1 MSSDSILERIQKD
14 AQRALLKNSVFRLE
28 SALMVGGTI
37 LATVF
42 LPGLIPFIPWFIW
55 PILGVIGEAAVISSS
70 LTDKAEQQK
79 VIESL
84 FREKYSISGIRD
96 RSLREKLNEAE
107 QYRQRIQQV
116 VEQQRSG
123 VLRDRL
129 KATTT
134 QVYDWIANMVALA
147 RRIDTFRSDAIIQ
160 RDLRTVPEEVKRLEG
175 RMNLERDPRVRE
187 QMQATLVSSREQW
200 ESLRELK
207 GRMDRADLQLDH
219 SLASLGTV
227 YSQMLLIGSKD
238 VDSDRAERLRDDI
251 RDQVLAL
258 HDITESLNEVYDAGR
273 DDTFAAEAAAI
284 RQQQAGQTG
293 KAAR

>member
-14 AQRALLKNSVFRLE
+14 AQRALVKNAFFRLE
-28 SALMVGGTI
+28 SALIVGGTI

-55 PILGVIGEAAVISSS
+55 PILGVIGEAAVVSSS

-84 FREKYSISGIRD
+84 FREKYSTAGIRD

-116 VEQQRSG
+116 VDQQRSG

-129 KATTT
+129 KATTV

-160 RDLRTVPEEVKRLEG
+160 RDLRTVPEEVRRLEG
-175 RMNLERDPRVRE
+175 RLTLERDPRVRE
-187 QMQATLVSSREQW
+187 QMQATLVSSREQGD
-200 ESLRELK
+200 SLRELK
-207 GRMDRADLQLDH
+207 GRMDRGRLATG
-219 SLASLGTV
+219 SLAGVAGHRLFADAPHRQQGCRFRP
-227 YSQMLLIGSKD
+227 
-238 VDSDRAERLRDDI
+238 DRA
-251 RDQVLAL
+251 V
-258 HDITESLNEVYDAGR
+258 
-273 DDTFAAEAAAI
+273 
-284 RQQQAGQTG
+284 
-293 KAAR
+293 AR

>member
-1 MSSDSILERIQKD
+1 MSSDSILDRIQKD
-14 AQRALLKNSVFRLE
+14 AQKALLKNAIFRVE
-28 SALMVGGTI
+28 SALMVGATI

-42 LPGLIPFIPWFIW
+42 LPGIIPFIPWFIW
-55 PILGVIGEAAVISSS
+55 PLLGAIGEAAVIVSS

-84 FREKYSISGIRD
+84 FREKYDFNGIRD
-96 RSLREKLNEAE
+96 RGLREKLNEAE

-129 KATTT
+129 KQTTS

-147 RRIDTFRSDAIIQ
+147 RRIDTYRSDTIIQ
-160 RDLRTVPEEVKRLEG
+160 RDLKTVPEEIRRLET
-175 RMNLERDPRVRE
+175 RLNLERDPRVRE
-187 QMQATLVSSREQW
+187 QLTATL
-200 ESLRELK
+200 ESNRQQRDSLQELS
-207 GRMDRADLQLDH
+207 GRMARADLQLDH

-238 VDSDRAERLRDDI
+238 VDSDRADQLGNDI

-258 HDITESLNEVYDAGR
+258 QDIVESLNEVYGGSGGVSSD
-273 DDTFAAEAAAI
+273 EAATA
-284 RQQQAGQTG
+284 RRRSQAGKTAG
-293 KAAR
+293 